1 MHLFSLPAN
10 EVACAI
16 RELSIVYR
24 SRLNQSLWW
33 TASLLR
39 NFHIQSF
46 VNAALK
52 LVYLRQSSTS
62 NGDIGFTE
70 ISCLSLSD
78 DIVVKVW
85 RNLCLD

>member
-1 MHLFSLPAN
+1 
-10 EVACAI
+10 
-16 RELSIVYR
+16 
-24 SRLNQSLWW
+24 LWW
-33 TASLLR
+33 TASLLS
-39 NFHIQSF
+39 NFHVQCF

-78 DIVVKVW
+78 YIVVNIW
-85 RNLCLD
+85 CNLCLDQTKRSSDFCWIHNSFIIQVNFVDTIVCF